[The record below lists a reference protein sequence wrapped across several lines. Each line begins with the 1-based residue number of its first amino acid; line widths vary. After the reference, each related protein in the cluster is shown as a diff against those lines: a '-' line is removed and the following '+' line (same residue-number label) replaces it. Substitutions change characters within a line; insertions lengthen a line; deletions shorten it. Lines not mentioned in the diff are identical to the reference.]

1 MVEQLTKL
9 RPDRDLQCYFQQPSA
24 IAAFS
29 GTGPHGFTVSG
40 SWRQQFDWA
49 VVEWNRD
56 NVFEHPALRSLP
68 DGDLS
73 GLHLTYL
80 ETRTNCIPLDST
92 LFPTVDWPYLRVWV
106 ETGMT
111 EAMYRVPLIEHAT
124 PVGSETPATVQ
135 FVLRGTITGGDYIEL
150 AWLDQHFNHYVLGSD
165 TIETAA
171 AALAQVITDNRVA
184 GQVSAVAQGATI
196 TLTWLGTPGSNGNR
210 IGVYGTVY
218 GARTELWAPNS
229 AVFSHGASP
238 SAYRFDLD
246 FGNLTGY
253 LEPDRTTLVEFEA
266 TNVRKMRWTWAADF
280 QPASFQR
287 SDFSIAVSDW
297 YVSGNG
303 LMNQV
308 AGPGSRRIEDVSP
321 ALSWNGSWN
330 LERGNY
336 SGGSI
341 HHSVT
346 HGDSVSCTYF
356 APAAHILYLGTR
368 YVSPVLPTQQLL
380 NYEIAAH
387 VDGADPVRINLKR
400 ATEDVL
406 IRHAI
411 GQLEGPGT
419 HTVQVTNS
427 GDSLADIYVDFLEIA
442 MPTPDLPE
450 LPACSRTTL
459 ATDWDTAHSLAIAP
473 ERTAWLMQKLGFFGR
488 ANHYVGALWFY
499 ELYRP
504 GQRYASTTV
513 TFTGTPEFG
522 YGKRTEITLDTTT
535 ITHLHLIGDTAE
547 SIAKCFELLLNSGWT
562 AVWAQADGATLTIT
576 ARTMGSAGNGMTV
589 SANTAGS
596 TAFTAQS
603 SGPLRGGA
611 DANWITDPNVTPR
624 LNRAARDWSRS
635 YFQALNRYGIAPT
648 AAFST
653 EIGNGD
659 DSLDAGIAQR
669 YPDGEA
675 VWVSTPALQTN
686 FSPESLAYWRQVYLD
701 MAQVMADAGVP
712 PYLQFGEVQWWYKAN
727 AAGMTFYDAYTTS
740 CFQDAYDRPMAMIPS
755 EATDPGPFAS
765 ECSFVAGLIGQ
776 FTSAIR
782 AFVRQAYPDTI
793 FEVLYPPDTNDTA
806 LNRLIN
812 YPVTDWTPANLACL
826 KTENFTFTG
835 NRDLNKAR
843 ESISLASGLGFPAS
857 QRSHLIGIGDATS
870 PWAKERQLAITSGV
884 ESVVLFAL
892 DQLCLIGYP
901 LPLKPGTR
909 RSRFMGA

>member
-1 MVEQLTKL
+1 MAEQLTKL

-24 IAAFS
+24 IAALS
-29 GTGPHGFTVSG
+29 GADAHGFTVSG

-56 NVFEHPALRSLP
+56 NVFEHPALRNLP

-73 GLHLTYL
+73 RLTLSYL

-106 ETGMT
+106 ETGLT
-111 EAMYRVPLIEHAT
+111 ESLYRVPLIDHAT
-124 PVGSETPATVQ
+124 PVGSATPATAQ
-135 FVLRGTITGGDYIEL
+135 FVLQGTITGGDYIEL
-150 AWLDQHFNHYVLGSD
+150 AWLDQHFNHYVLGVD
-165 TIETAA
+165 TLETAV
-171 AALAQVITDNRVA
+171 AALAQVITDNRAA
-184 GQVSAVAQGATI
+184 GQVSAIAQGTTI

-218 GARTELWAPNS
+218 GARTESWAPDS

-238 SAYRFDLD
+238 IVYQFEID
-246 FGNLTGY
+246 FGNLKGY
-253 LEPDRTTLVEFEA
+253 LDPDRTTLVDFAA

-280 QPASFQR
+280 QPTSFQR
-287 SDFSIAVSDW
+287 SEFSIAVSNWD
-297 YVSGNG
+297 VTGSG
-303 LMNQV
+303 LIYQV
-308 AGPGSRRIEDVSP
+308 AGAGSRRIEDVSE
-321 ALSWNGSWN
+321 ALSWSGSWS

-346 HGDSVSCTYF
+346 HGDSVSCTYCV
-356 APAAHILYLGTR
+356 AAAHTLYLGTR
-368 YVSPVLPTQQLL
+368 YVSPVLPAQQFL
-380 NYEIAAH
+380 NYEIAAQ
-387 VDGADPVRINLKR
+387 VDGATPVLVNLKR
-400 ATEDVL
+400 STEDVL

-411 GQLEGPGT
+411 GQFEGPGT
-419 HTVQVTNS
+419 HTVLVTNS
-427 GDSLADIYVDFLEIA
+427 GDSLADIYFDFLEIA

-450 LPACSRTTL
+450 LPSCYRTTL
-459 ATDWDTAHSLAIAP
+459 ATDWDTEHSLAIAP
-473 ERTAWLMQKLGFFGR
+473 ERTAWLMQKLGFSGR

-499 ELYRP
+499 ELHRP
-504 GQRYASTTV
+504 GQQYASTTV
-513 TFTGTPEFG
+513 TFTGTPEFA
-522 YGKRTEITLDTTT
+522 YGKWTQITLDTIT

-562 AVWAQADGATLTIT
+562 TVWAQADGATLTIT
-576 ARTMGSAGNGMTV
+576 ARTMGNAGNGMTV

-596 TAFTAQS
+596 TVFTAQS
-603 SGPLRGGA
+603 SGPLRGGTDA
-611 DANWITDPNVTPR
+611 DWITDANVTPR

-635 YFQALNRYGIAPT
+635 YFQALNRYGISST

-659 DSLDAGIAQR
+659 DSLAAGIAQR
-669 YPDGEA
+669 YPDGQP

-686 FSPESLAYWRQVYLD
+686 FSPESLVYWQQVYLD
-701 MAQVMADAGVP
+701 MAEVMADAGVT

-727 AAGMTFYDAYTTS
+727 AAGMPFYDAYTTS
-740 CFQDAYDRPMAMIPS
+740 CFQEAYGRPLAVIPS
-755 EATDPGPFAS
+755 EASDPGPFAN

-782 AFVRQAYPDTI
+782 AFVRQAYPDAI
-793 FEVLYPPDTNDTA
+793 FEVLYPPDTNDTP

-812 YPVTDWTPANLACL
+812 YPTGDWTPFHLACL

-835 NRDLNKAR
+835 NRNLDKAR
-843 ESISLASGLGFPAS
+843 QSMFLASQMGFPAS
-857 QRSHLIGIGDATS
+857 QRSHLVGIGDATS

-892 DQLCLIGYP
+892 DQFCLIGYP
-901 LPLKPGTR
+901 LPLKQGAR